1 MVLINFVFSLYPK
14 KQFDILLS
22 RGMFNPEKASHGTNK
37 KYLRYPSENYK
48 KLLHRNRKLYFVSE
62 HVFLRNNYN
71 NIISKQSAN
80 IIYRKH
86 VLDSLTLM
94 PFFKSFWYN
103 KKTKT
108 CLDFGTGGGFP
119 GLVISIFFPEIFISL
134 LDSIEKKTI
143 FHRGTLG
150 IIRSSN
156 CNSICL
162 RGERLNYSINH
173 LKKYDLVLSRA
184 VANLGLLIELSKT
197 LIKSTGMFV
206 AMKKIRGCGK
216 EINDTIVFP
225 LKTDVKIK
233 CLVKVDTKRS
243 GKVLFIFKKF

>member
-14 KQFDILLS
+14 KQPGLLLS
-22 RGMFNPEKASHGTNK
+22 KRIFNQEKASHEKNQ
-37 KYLRYPSENYK
+37 KYLRCPPENYK
-48 KLLHRNRKLYFVSE
+48 KLLHKNRNLYFVSE

-71 NIISKQSAN
+71 NIISKQSTN
-80 IIYRKH
+80 IIYKKH
-86 VLDSLTLM
+86 VLDSLTIV

-103 KKTKT
+103 KKPKA

-119 GLVISIFFPEIFISL
+119 GLIISIFFPEIFISL

-143 FHRGTLG
+143 FHKGTLD
-150 IIRSSN
+150 IIKSPN

-197 LIKSTGMFV
+197 LIKSAGMFI
-206 AMKKIRGCGK
+206 AMKKIDGCGK
-216 EINDTIVFP
+216 EINETVIVFS
-225 LKTDVKIK
+225 KQDVKLK

-243 GKVLFIFKKF
+243 GKVLFVLKKF